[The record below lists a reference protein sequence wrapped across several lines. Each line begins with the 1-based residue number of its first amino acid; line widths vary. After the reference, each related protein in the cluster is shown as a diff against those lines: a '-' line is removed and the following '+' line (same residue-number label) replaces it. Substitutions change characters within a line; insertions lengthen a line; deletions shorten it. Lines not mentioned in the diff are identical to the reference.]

1 MSFLSTLR
9 KSTSHFFHHFSIQ
22 RLQILH
28 TSSSSPSLLNA
39 RNGLFAAII
48 AGTSLGFVLYT
59 TDFDST
65 HFQSSI
71 SSFVDQS
78 TPNSPSF
85 LTKFSL
91 PETSGT
97 FLFRGKF
104 LFLSRNFYNVNSID
118 EKCNIILYYIY
129 FLICFFGS

>member
-9 KSTSHFFHHFSIQ
+9 NSTSHFFHHFSIQ

-28 TSSSSPSLLNA
+28 TSSSPSLLNA

-48 AGTSLGFVLYT
+48 AGTSLGYVLYT

-71 SSFVDQS
+71 SSFVDRS

-91 PETSGT
+91 PETSGA

-104 LFLSRNFYNVNSID
+104 LFLSAIFKMLIRSMKNVI
-118 EKCNIILYYIY
+118 
-129 FLICFFGS
+129 